1 MEPNPAYER
10 HKYLEVES
18 GHFGAVKGHGTMG
31 YADRLYALQLE
42 FGRSSENRK
51 RATAQRFQ
59 EIHAEQTRQARERA
73 AWQATNTAPSAP
85 VAPARAKDGPTKRAP
100 SAPPGWDDED
110 SFWEFRGNRLKF

>member
-1 MEPNPAYER
+1 
-10 HKYLEVES
+10 
-18 GHFGAVKGHGTMG
+18 MG

-73 AWQATNTAPSAP
+73 AWQATHTAPAAKTS
-85 VAPARAKDGPTKRAP
+85 PARAKDAP
-100 SAPPGWDDED
+100 NRQTPPAPPGWDDED